1 MLYRPIRAGFEPF
14 RACGRLH
21 TFGHLGIGWHR
32 FGVKRISFA
41 MPDPR
46 CGSKPARDHLTRWPH
61 HRRAE
66 FFALVPCSH
75 AHFFFFEAARK
86 GGTLEVKNLAEEGGK
101 LFRPKVG
108 RTCAVD

>member
-1 MLYRPIRAGFEPF
+1 MMHPPTCVRTLCPEVLCDAQKSAVNLECTPIVG
-14 RACGRLH
+14 
-21 TFGHLGIGWHR
+21 
-32 FGVKRISFA
+32 
-41 MPDPR
+41 
-46 CGSKPARDHLTRWPH
+46 PANHGLASEARSTASPLDAWRWAILP
-61 HRRAE
+61 RAE
-66 FFALVPCSH
+66 VFALVRCSH